1 MQGNLLKN
9 VLLEFIYKFI
19 YFAMLIKIVVL
30 YQFKLIF
37 KINVNYL
44 YEVTRFCSLIESR
57 I

>member
-37 KINVNYL
+37 RINVNYL
-44 YEVTRFCSLIESR
+44 YEVTRFCSLFESR